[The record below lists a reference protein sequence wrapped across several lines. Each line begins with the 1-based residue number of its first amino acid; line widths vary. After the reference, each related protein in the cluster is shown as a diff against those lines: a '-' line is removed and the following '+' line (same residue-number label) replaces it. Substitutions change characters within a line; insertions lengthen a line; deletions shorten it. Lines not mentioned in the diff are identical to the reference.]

1 MLLGVDYYPE
11 QWDPAMMEADMDRI
25 LELGSNVIRIGEFAW
40 HLMEPEEGVYDFSFF
55 DGVIE
60 TAKSKGLQVIFGTPT
75 ATPPAWLIRKYPD
88 ILSQFEDGSP
98 RVFGGRHVYCFSS
111 PIYRTY
117 CEKIITALVRHYR
130 EEKAIVAWQIDNELG
145 HEGSDLCWCPQCRR
159 AFQHYLSEKFQGN
172 IDLLNKTYGTT
183 FWGQEYNCF
192 EEIPLPAAT
201 ITTHNPALRLDW
213 ERFCSWKIVSFAQ
226 FQSDLIHR
234 EIPGAVVM
242 HDFPGG
248 GLGKHV
254 DYSAVAKHLDQV
266 AYNNYPV
273 WGGQKEPLPA
283 SEIAFG
289 LDYIRGLQRKNF
301 WITEAIMGAQGHDI
315 TGFLPRPNQA
325 KMWSWQGMARGCQGL
340 MYFRYRGA
348 TKGAEQFCYG
358 ILDAD
363 NVPRR
368 RFYEVQ
374 DFFRTV
380 EAYKDVLTA
389 PVHSD
394 VAILYDYDS
403 LASFRI
409 QQQSILLDCEREMK
423 RIHSVFF
430 QAGQMVDVIPAEADF
445 SGYKLV
451 VVPNLIVT
459 DPALL
464 RRLKDYVASG
474 GTAVVT
480 YRTAIKDRDNNL
492 TFGKVIP
499 VDCGD
504 LLGLYIEETESVQE
518 WDCIP
523 LSGQGRTAQA
533 GVFRDMIVPTTAQ
546 VLYRYDD
553 PFYHNY
559 AAVTSNTFGQGTAY
573 YLGTTPDPQTLTLL
587 LRQAMEQAGLPALDL
602 PQGVE
607 LVVRSSSHRSVRFL
621 INHNGQEVTTLGTV
635 LPPYGVSIQA
645 LE

>member
-11 QWDPAMMEADMDRI
+11 QWDAALMDADMDRI
-25 LELGSNVIRIGEFAW
+25 LELGGNVIRIGEFAW
-40 HLMEPEEGVYDFSFF
+40 HRMEPEEGRFDFSFF
-55 DGVIE
+55 DRVIAL
-60 TAKSKGLQVIFGTPT
+60 AKSKGLRVIFGTPT
-75 ATPPAWLIRKYPD
+75 ATPPAWLIHKHPD
-88 ILSQFEDGSP
+88 ILSQSENGSS
-98 RVFGGRHVYCFSS
+98 RVFGGRHTACYSS
-111 PIYRTY
+111 PQYWEHCT
-117 CEKIITALVRHYR
+117 KIITEVVRHYKN
-130 EEKAIVAWQIDNELG
+130 EKAIVAWQIDNELG
-145 HEGSDLCWCPQCRR
+145 HEGSDLCWCPRCRSS
-159 AFQHYLSEKFQGN
+159 FQDFLRRKFNGD
-172 IDLLNKTYGTT
+172 IHALNQTYGTT
-183 FWGQEYNCF
+183 FWSQEYNSF
-192 EEIPLPAAT
+192 EEIPLPAPT
-201 ITTHNPALRLDW
+201 IAAHNPALRLDW
-213 ERFCSWKIVSFAQ
+213 ERFCSWKIVSFAR

-254 DYSAVAKHLDQV
+254 DYSHVAKELDQV

-273 WGGQKEPLPA
+273 WGGQKEPVSP
-283 SEIAFG
+283 SEIAFA

-340 MYFRYRGA
+340 LYFRYRGA

-380 EAYKDVLTA
+380 KAYEDVLTA

-394 VAILYDYDS
+394 VAILYDYDA

-423 RIHSVFF
+423 RLHSVFF
-430 QAGQMVDVIPAEADF
+430 QAGQMVDVIPAEMDF
-445 SGYKLV
+445 SGYRLV
-451 VVPNLIVT
+451 MVPNMIVT
-459 DPALL
+459 DAAFLQ
-464 RRLKDYVASG
+464 RLKDYVSKG

-492 TFGKVIP
+492 VFGKVIP

-504 LLGLYIEETESVQE
+504 LLGLYVEETESVQE

-523 LSGQGRTAQA
+523 LTGQGRTARA

-553 PFYHNY
+553 PFYQHY
-559 AAVTSNTFGQGTAY
+559 AAITSNRFGRGTAY
-573 YLGTTPDPQTLTLL
+573 YLGTAPDPQTLTLL
-587 LRQAMEQAGLPALDL
+587 LQQVMEQAGLPALDL

-607 LVVRSSSHRSVRFL
+607 SVIRSGAGRTLRFL
-621 INHNGQEVTTLGTV
+621 INHNDRQTTALGITLEPFGVAV
-635 LPPYGVSIQA
+635 LPV
-645 LE
+645 